1 VGERQSSSVNGLS
14 IQRLRLEPLSFKL
27 ERDLIGFGMNVIPH
41 RVLSTIFGA
50 LLFASCDAGSLV
62 TDPPEEPIVPVDPK
76 VPTSMSDCIDG
87 EIFASQAPMR
97 MLTRYEY
104 DNTIRDL
111 LGVQTSIA
119 RTKFPPENAVA
130 GFENNSDS
138 HRVSPLLSRRL
149 MEAAEELTPLALPQV
164 KARLSCQNEDAA
176 CGRDFVQSFLFRA
189 FRRPPT
195 AEELRPF
202 QDLFDVTRAESGFD
216 DAVELTIQAVL
227 QSPQFLYRIE
237 PSDRLSPGSLVEV
250 DAFSMASRLSY
261 FLWGSMP
268 DDKLLDAAKEGRLHT
283 EADIETQTR
292 RMLADARSE
301 TLIFEFYR
309 QWLGLDALNTMV
321 KDESA
326 FPEWNES
333 LTREWMA
340 SLRAFIQTIHSR
352 NGGVEELLT
361 SNSMHITGS
370 MATLYN
376 IPGTPNAGMAEY
388 LMPTEERAG
397 LLTHPTVM
405 ALLAYPSQSSP
416 IHRGIFVRER
426 LLCQKLPSPPDN
438 LEIEP
443 PDPNP
448 TATTREIFEAHVA
461 DASCNACHR
470 LIDPIGLGF
479 ENYDTLGRYRTYEH
493 GLQVDASGA
502 LTNTAD
508 PSIQG
513 EFNGAVQLS
522 HMLKDARE
530 VRDCVADH
538 WFTFAQGHPETLPDM
553 CSADQIRER
562 FHASDGKFEDL
573 FVAITTSDAFRYRTI
588 QVQGENP

>member
-1 VGERQSSSVNGLS
+1 
-14 IQRLRLEPLSFKL
+14 
-27 ERDLIGFGMNVIPH
+27 MNVIP
-41 RVLSTIFGA
+41 RRALFTIFGA
-50 LLFASCDAGSLV
+50 LILVSCDAGTLV
-62 TDPPEEPIVPVDPK
+62 TEPPEEPIIPVEPK
-76 VPTSMSDCIDG
+76 IPDSMNDCADG
-87 EIFASQAPMR
+87 EVFASQAPMR

-104 DNTIRDL
+104 DNTVRDL

-119 RTKFPPENAVA
+119 RTNFPPENAVA

-138 HRVSPLLSRRL
+138 HRISPLLSRKL
-149 MEAAEELTPLALPQV
+149 MEAAEELTPLALPEV
-164 KARLSCQNEDAA
+164 KARLACPTEDAA
-176 CGRDFVQSFLFRA
+176 CGEEFVESFVFRA

-195 AEELRPF
+195 DDELAPF
-202 QDLFDVTRAESGFD
+202 HDLFDATRGESGFD
-216 DAVELTIQAVL
+216 VAVEVTIQAVL

-237 PSDRLSPGSLVEV
+237 PSDRLAPGALVPV
-250 DAFSMASRLSY
+250 DPFSMASRLSY

-268 DDKLLDAAKEGRLHT
+268 DDELLEAAQEGRLQT
-283 EADIETQTR
+283 EEEIEAQTR
-292 RMLADARSE
+292 RMLADERSS

-309 QWLGLDALNTMV
+309 QWLGLDALYTMV

-326 FPEWNES
+326 FPEWNEQ
-333 LTREWMA
+333 LTEEWMA
-340 SLRAFIQTIHSR
+340 SLKAFIQTIHSR
-352 NGGVEELLT
+352 GGGVEDLLT
-361 SNSMHITGS
+361 SNSIHVAGS
-370 MATLYN
+370 MASLYN
-376 IPGTPNAGMAEY
+376 IPGTPSDGMAEY
-388 LMPTEERAG
+388 LMSKEERAG

-461 DASCNACHR
+461 DPSCNACHR

-479 ENYDTLGRYRTYEH
+479 ENYDTLGRYRTAEH
-493 GLQVDASGA
+493 GLDVDASGA

-508 PSIQG
+508 PTIQG

-562 FHASDGKFEDL
+562 FHASGGTFEDL
-573 FVAITTSDAFRYRTI
+573 FVAITSSDAFRYRTV
-588 QVQGENP
+588 QVQGDNP